1 MMNTKNIILF
11 IVVSV
16 GVLIGMVGLMWRFG
30 SAQDKPIV
38 GVAGEMRQVRG
49 EGEITIVE
57 FSDFQCPACK
67 TVGEPLEEIMQKYQ
81 GKVRLVYRYFPLT
94 SIHKN
99 ALISAQAAEAASLQG
114 KFWEMHDKL
123 FQGQTSWEGVDDP
136 REMFSAYARELG
148 LDEEKFKADL
158 EKAEVKQAVNLD
170 LSAAMKYQLTGTP
183 SFFVNGVKTDFE
195 NLEAKLAEATK

>member
-1 MMNTKNIILF
+1 
-11 IVVSV
+11 
-16 GVLIGMVGLMWRFG
+16 
-30 SAQDKPIV
+30 
-38 GVAGEMRQVRG
+38 
-49 EGEITIVE
+49 
-57 FSDFQCPACK
+57 
-67 TVGEPLEEIMQKYQ
+67 
-81 GKVRLVYRYFPLT
+81 LT

-136 REMFSAYARELG
+136 REMFSAYAREVG